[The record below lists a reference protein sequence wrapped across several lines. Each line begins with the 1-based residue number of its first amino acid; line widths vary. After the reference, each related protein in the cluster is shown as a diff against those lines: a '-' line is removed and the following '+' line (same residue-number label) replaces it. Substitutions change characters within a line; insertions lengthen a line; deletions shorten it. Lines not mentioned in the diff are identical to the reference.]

1 MKVNENYYECKLVS
15 MGEQA
20 DATIKKL
27 RNKNLMLT
35 TLLDEKNNIV
45 GYMRSAAYSPNFKKI
60 IGIAMINKPYWDNK
74 THFKID
80 INDKIFVGTVCDLP
94 FI

>member
-1 MKVNENYYECKLVS
+1 MW
-15 MGEQA
+15 
-20 DATIKKL
+20 
-27 RNKNLMLT
+27 KNVT
-35 TLLDEKNNIV
+35 RWWNNVV
-45 GYMRSAAYSPNFKKI
+45 GYVRSATYSPTLKKV

-74 THFKID
+74 TQFKID